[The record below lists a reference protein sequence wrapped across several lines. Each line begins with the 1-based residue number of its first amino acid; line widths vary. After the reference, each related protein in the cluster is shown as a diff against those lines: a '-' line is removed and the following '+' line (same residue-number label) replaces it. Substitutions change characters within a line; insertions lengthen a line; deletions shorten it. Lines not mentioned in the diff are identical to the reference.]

1 MKDIINLYWSL
12 RTISERYGNKAG
24 EFSGVVQQE
33 DIASFFAMAFNN
45 LTITLELLDYY
56 HSLWEKLN
64 PQEFSNPEE
73 TRDQNGQRVIL
84 IQKMCFIELMSAFEF
99 AAKKIVLKNVHLFG
113 DFKGRIYL
121 TRIMQRSTEIEVL
134 NKEKLLLWKG
144 ASILRNT
151 LVHNN
156 GIADK
161 NEVFKYPEVT
171 LILTK
176 DNMTKGNY
184 TLFGLMSKWLLHEAF
199 CWLKNVNKQI
209 HP

>member
-12 RTISERYGNKAG
+12 RTISEWYGKKAG

-73 TRDQNGQRVIL
+73 TRDQNGQRVVH

-99 AAKKIVLKNVHLFG
+99 SAKKIVLRDEHLFG
-113 DFKGRIYL
+113 KFEGRIYL
-121 TRIMQRSTEIEVL
+121 TKIMQKSTEIEVL

-156 GIADK
+156 RIADK
-161 NEVFKYPEVT
+161 NEIFKYPEVT
-171 LILTK
+171 LVLK
-176 DNMTKGNY
+176 KNNMIKGNF
-184 TLFGLMSKWLLHEAF
+184 TFFGLMSKWLLHEAF
-199 CWLKNVNKQI
+199 FWYKNVNK
-209 HP
+209 